1 MNIFED
7 LVEELKEEN
16 LLEETFI
23 ETSQQKER
31 QNLENARIAAQE
43 IAGFDGVLNDETE
56 NRQPK
61 QMMFESAEAT
71 FEAAFDEAQMP
82 EVVLPKAE
90 VGEIM
95 NAPMAAAPTN
105 ESEFYSKRA
114 TEEVSGLQMVEH
126 VFSGVEREQM
136 KVVPRPYDDLECK
149 KALHAFLQ
157 ISQNPNSPE
166 HAKAEFHL
174 MQETESWYSALSHRD
189 KNISVTHLR
198 RFCETTKPILS
209 STAMISLA
217 RFYRNSPFSE
227 QVRSKFDLML
237 TRLFTKEVYNDKR
250 ESPFTREELIKHLN
264 MLYSQWASIQLYA
277 ASEEDS
283 EILIITLKFE
293 EFMAEAESAGSFD
306 ELVKNDFFN
315 RLRNFKES
323 TNENFFAPL
332 VTATAI
338 ECNVRV
344 GNCYVDL
351 IQKEKEKVEKG
362 KLEDKYGFLHDQAI
376 SESSSKT
383 LELVYLLRER
393 IEEPEPKAKEAE
405 IVEVIKFERKPEVKQ
420 KKAEKNK
427 HLKVNK
433 WLLAATILIVA
444 VNIGLYIWM
453 SNADPDLSS
462 SNSQTVQKVNLE
474 NSVLKDFIK
483 EGRITNQTF
492 YGLVTPEWSGLSQE
506 KKEDVLKKLYATS
519 SEKGFSRAHLLDKD
533 GKTVGFIDALGA
545 RIY

>member
-1 MNIFED
+1 MKIFED

-16 LLEETFI
+16 LLEETVI

-31 QNLENARIAAQE
+31 EDLENARIAAQE
-43 IAGFDGVLNDETE
+43 TAGFDGVLNDETE
-56 NRQPK
+56 NNQ
-61 QMMFESAEAT
+61 AET
-71 FEAAFDEAQMP
+71 LSDETEMT
-82 EVVLPKAE
+82 EDVLPKAD
-90 VGEIM
+90 VAEIM
-95 NAPMAAAPTN
+95 NAPTPALPTN

-114 TEEVSGLQMVEH
+114 TEEVTGLQMVEH

-136 KVVPRPYDDLECK
+136 KVVPKPYDDLECK

-157 ISQNPNSPE
+157 ISQSPNSPE
-166 HAKAEFHL
+166 HAKSEFHL

-227 QVRSKFDLML
+227 QVRSKFDLIL
-237 TRLFTKEVYNDKR
+237 TRLFTKEVSNDKR

-283 EILIITLKFE
+283 DILIITLKFE
-293 EFMAEAESAGSFD
+293 DFMAEAESADSFD

-338 ECNVRV
+338 ECNVRI
-344 GNCYVDL
+344 GNRYVDL
-351 IQKEKEKVEKG
+351 IQREKEKVETEI
-362 KLEDKYGFLHDQAI
+362 LEDKYGFLHDQAI

-383 LELVYLLRER
+383 LQLVHLLRER
-393 IEEPEPKAKEAE
+393 IEESESEVEE
-405 IVEVIKFERKPEVKQ
+405 IEKVEVVKVERTPAVKP
-420 KKAEKNK
+420 KKAEKNE
-427 HLKVNK
+427 LFKVNK
-433 WLLAATILIVA
+433 WLLAATILIVI
-444 VNIGLYIWM
+444 VNTGLYFWM
-453 SNADPDLSS
+453 NGEELPQNSS
-462 SNSQTVQKVNLE
+462 QSVQKVNLE
-474 NSVLKDFIK
+474 NSVLKDFVK
-483 EGRITNQTF
+483 EGRITNQIF
-492 YGLVTPEWSGLSQE
+492 YGLVTPEWSNLDQE

-519 SEKGFSRAHLLDKD
+519 AEKGFAKVHLLDKD
-533 GKTVGFIDALGA
+533 GKTVGFIDAMGA
-545 RIY
+545 QSY